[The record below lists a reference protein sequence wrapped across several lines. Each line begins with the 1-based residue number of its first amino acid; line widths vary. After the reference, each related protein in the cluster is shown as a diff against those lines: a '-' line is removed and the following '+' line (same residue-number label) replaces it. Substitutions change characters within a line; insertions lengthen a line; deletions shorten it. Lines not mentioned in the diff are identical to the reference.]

1 MQLDHAGWLGAL
13 GITEKE
19 IPRLVVVENS
29 WWQARRTSARLS
41 LLDDVR
47 ETALPDMWWG
57 RWQDQPV
64 LYCCG
69 WGAARVVEPIH
80 VAGELGT
87 PAVVA
92 LGTCG
97 GLQPGVRTGD
107 VVLGLAA
114 TIGEGTSQYYGGHGT
129 STADPS
135 LVEAADAALQRR
147 GFRTHGGRLVTTSA
161 LLAQPRQLV
170 QSWYGAGHV
179 AVDMGSSAI
188 FSAAT
193 YYGMRAASL
202 LVVWEEVMIGRGFLG
217 EFSTAERAA
226 QDRAT
231 EAIMEVALEIGFSD
245 GE

>member
-1 MQLDHAGWLGAL
+1 MQLDRAGWLGAL
-13 GITEKE
+13 GLTEQE

-29 WWQARRTSARLS
+29 WWRAQRTAARLS

-47 ETALPDMWWG
+47 ETRLPDLWWAT
-57 RWQDQPV
+57 WQGQPV

-69 WGAARVVEPIH
+69 WGAPRMVEPIH

-87 PAVVA
+87 PAVIA

-97 GLQPGVRTGD
+97 GLQKGVRTGD

-135 LVEAADAALQRR
+135 LVEAADVALTDR
-147 GFRTHGGRLVTTSA
+147 GFLTHSGRLVTTSA

-170 QSWYGAGHV
+170 QSWFGAGHV

-202 LVVWEEVMIGRGFLG
+202 LVVWEEVMIGRSLLG
-217 EFSTAERAA
+217 EFSTAEVAA
-226 QDRAT
+226 QERAT
-231 EAIMEVALEIGFSD
+231 EAIMEVALQIGFTD

>member
-13 GITEKE
+13 GLTEQE

-29 WWQARRTSARLS
+29 WWHARLSPARLS

-47 ETALPDMWWG
+47 ETSLPDMWWG
-57 RWQDQPV
+57 RWKDQPV
-64 LYCCG
+64 LYSCG
-69 WGAARVVEPIH
+69 WGAPRVVEPIH

-97 GLQPGVRTGD
+97 GLQKGVRTGD
-107 VVLGLAA
+107 IVLGLAA

-135 LVEAADAALQRR
+135 LVEDADQALQAR
-147 GFRTHGGRLVTTSA
+147 GCRTHGGRLVTTSA

-170 QSWYGAGHV
+170 QSWFGAGHV

-202 LVVWEEVMIGRGFLG
+202 LVVWEEIMIGQSFLS
-217 EFSTAERAA
+217 EFTTDELAA
-226 QDRAT
+226 QQKAT
-231 EAIMEVALEIGFSD
+231 EAIMEVALEIGFEAAD
-245 GE
+245 

>member
-1 MQLDHAGWLGAL
+1 MQLDHAGWLSAL
-13 GITEKE
+13 GISEKE

-29 WWQARRTSARLS
+29 WWHSRLTTFRLS
-41 LLDDVR
+41 WLADVR
-47 ETALPDMWWG
+47 ETSLPDMWWG
-57 RWQDQPV
+57 CWQGQPV
-64 LYCCG
+64 LYSCG
-69 WGAARVVEPIH
+69 WGAARMVEPIH

-97 GLQPGVRTGD
+97 GLQKGVRSGD

-135 LVEAADAALQRR
+135 LVEAADAALKAR
-147 GFRTHGGRLVTTSA
+147 GFQTHGGRLVTTSA

-170 QSWYGAGHV
+170 QSWFGAGHV

-202 LVVWEEVMIGRGFLG
+202 LVVREEVMIGQTFLG
-217 EFSTAERAA
+217 TFTPEE
-226 QDRAT
+226 T
-231 EAIMEVALEIGFSD
+231 EAQEKATAAIMDVALEVGFTE

>member
-1 MQLDHAGWLGAL
+1 MELDHAGWLGAL

-29 WWQARRTSARLS
+29 WWQARRTAARLS

-57 RWQDQPV
+57 RSKGQPV

-135 LVEAADAALQRR
+135 LVEAADRALRER
-147 GFRTHGGRLVTTSA
+147 GLSTHGGRLVTTSA
-161 LLAQPRQLV
+161 LLAQPRQLI

-193 YYGMRAASL
+193 FYGMRAASL

-226 QDRAT
+226 QERAT
-231 EAIMEVALEIGFSD
+231 EAIMEVALAIGFSD
-245 GE
+245 DE

>member
-1 MQLDHAGWLGAL
+1 MQLDRDGWRSAL
-13 GITEKE
+13 GITEQE

-29 WWQARRTSARLS
+29 WWRAQRTAARLA

-47 ETALPDMWWG
+47 ETSLPDIWWG
-57 RWQDQPV
+57 RWQGQPL
-64 LYCCG
+64 LYSCG
-69 WGAARVVEPIH
+69 WGAPRVVEPIH
-80 VAGELGT
+80 LAGELGT

-92 LGTCG
+92 LGLCG
-97 GLQPGVRTGD
+97 GLQRGVLTGD

-135 LVEAADAALQRR
+135 LVEAADRALKAR
-147 GFRTHGGRLVTTSA
+147 GVRTHGGRLVTTDA
-161 LLAQPRQLV
+161 QLAQPRQLV

-202 LVVWEEVMIGRGFLG
+202 LVVHEEVMIGRGFLD
-217 EFSTAERAA
+217 ELSPDEREA
-226 QDRAT
+226 QNRAT
-231 EAIMEVALEIGFSD
+231 AAIMDVALEIGFSQGD
-245 GE
+245 

>member
-13 GITEKE
+13 GLTEQE

-29 WWQARRTSARLS
+29 WWHARLNAARLS

-47 ETALPDMWWG
+47 ETLLPDMWWG
-57 RWQDQPV
+57 RWQGQPV
-64 LYCCG
+64 LYSCG
-69 WGAARVVEPIH
+69 WGAPRVVEPIH

-97 GLQPGVRTGD
+97 GLQKGVRTGD
-107 VVLGLAA
+107 VVVGLSA

-135 LVEAADAALQRR
+135 LVEAADTALQTR
-147 GFRTHGGRLVTTSA
+147 GFQTHGGRLVTTSA
-161 LLAQPRQLV
+161 SLAQPRQLV
-170 QSWYGAGHV
+170 RSWFGAGHV
-179 AVDMGSSAI
+179 AVDMGSSAV

-202 LVVWEEVMIGRGFLG
+202 LVVWEEVMIGQSLFTDFTTD
-217 EFSTAERAA
+217 EAAA
-226 QDRAT
+226 QQKAL

-245 GE
+245 SE

>member
-1 MQLDHAGWLGAL
+1 MQLDRDGWRDAL
-13 GITEKE
+13 GITEAE

-29 WWQARRTSARLS
+29 WWRAQRTAARLA

-64 LYCCG
+64 LYSCG
-69 WGAARVVEPIH
+69 WGAPRVVEPIH

-97 GLQPGVRTGD
+97 GLQRGVLTGD

-135 LVEAADAALQRR
+135 LVEAADKALRSH
-147 GFRTHGGRLVTTSA
+147 GLRTHGGRLVTTDA

-179 AVDMGSSAI
+179 AVDMGSSAV

-202 LVVWEEVMIGRGFLG
+202 LVVWEETMIGGFLDDVP
-217 EFSTAERAA
+217 TAAREAR
-226 QDRAT
+226 DRAT
-231 EAIMEVALEIGFSD
+231 AALMDVALEIGFT
-245 GE
+245 EAE

>member
-1 MQLDHAGWLGAL
+1 MQLDRAGWLAAL
-13 GITEKE
+13 GLTEQE

-29 WWQARRTSARLS
+29 WWQARRTAARLAV
-41 LLDDVR
+41 LDDVR
-47 ETALPDMWWG
+47 ETSLPDMWWG
-57 RWQDQPV
+57 TSQGQPV

-69 WGAARVVEPIH
+69 WGAPRMVEPIH

-87 PAVVA
+87 PAVIA

-129 STADPS
+129 STADPA
-135 LVEAADAALQRR
+135 LVGAAESALTAR

-170 QSWYGAGHV
+170 QSWFGAGHV

-202 LVVWEEVMIGRGFLG
+202 LVVWEEIMIGRGFLG
-217 EFSTAERAA
+217 EFSTSERAA
-226 QDRAT
+226 QDEAT
-231 EAIMEVALEIGFSD
+231 EAIMAVALEIGFTD
-245 GE
+245 FE

>member
-1 MQLDHAGWLGAL
+1 MQLDHAAWLGAL
-13 GITEKE
+13 GLSEVE

-29 WWQARRTSARLS
+29 WWHARRNAARLS

-47 ETALPDMWWG
+47 ETRLPDMWWG
-57 RWQDQPV
+57 RWKGQPV

-69 WGAARVVEPIH
+69 WGAPRVVEPIH

-87 PAVVA
+87 PAVIA
-92 LGTCG
+92 LGSCG
-97 GLQPGVRTGD
+97 GLQKGVHTGD

-135 LVEAADAALQRR
+135 LVEAADAALKAR
-147 GFRTHGGRLVTTSA
+147 GLRTHGGRLVTTSA
-161 LLAQPRQLV
+161 LFAQPRQLV
-170 QSWYGAGHV
+170 QSWFGAGHV

-193 YYGMRAASL
+193 FYGMRAASL
-202 LVVWEEVMIGRGFLG
+202 LVVWEEIMIGQTFLG
-217 EFSTAERAA
+217 DFTPDQVAA

-231 EAIMEVALEIGFSD
+231 EAIMEVALEIGFD
-245 GE
+245 EGD

>member
-13 GITEKE
+13 GISEQE
-19 IPRLVVVENS
+19 IPHLVVVENS
-29 WWQARRTSARLS
+29 WWQASRTGSRLAS
-41 LLDDVR
+41 LDDVR
-47 ETALPDMWWG
+47 ETSLPDMWWG
-57 RWQDQPV
+57 RWQDRPV

-69 WGAARVVEPIH
+69 WGSPRIVEPIH

-87 PAVVA
+87 PTVVA

-107 VVLGLAA
+107 VVVGLSA

-135 LVEAADAALQRR
+135 LVEAADQALVKR
-147 GFRTHGGRLVTTSA
+147 GLRTHGGRLVTTSA

-179 AVDMGSSAI
+179 AVDLGSSAI

-193 YYGMRAASL
+193 YYGMRAASM
-202 LVVWEEVMIGRGFLG
+202 LVVSEEVMIGRGFLG
-217 EFSTAERAA
+217 ELSNTERTA
-226 QDRAT
+226 QQS
-231 EAIMEVALEIGFSD
+231 AIDALMDVALEIGFSE

>member
-13 GITEKE
+13 GITEQE

-29 WWQARRTSARLS
+29 WWRAARTSARLS
-41 LLDDVR
+41 RLEDVR
-47 ETALPDMWWG
+47 ETRFPDMWWG
-57 RWQDQPV
+57 RSGGEPV

-69 WGAARVVEPIH
+69 WGAPRIVEPIH

-87 PAVVA
+87 PTVVA
-92 LGTCG
+92 LGGCG

-107 VVLGLAA
+107 VVVALSA

-129 STADPS
+129 STGDPS
-135 LVEAADAALQRR
+135 LVDAAEAALRKRDL
-147 GFRTHGGRLVTTSA
+147 RTHGGRLVTTSA

-193 YYGMRAASL
+193 FYGMRAASL

-217 EFSTAERAA
+217 ETSDAERAA
-226 QDRAT
+226 QETAT
-231 EAIMEVALEIGFSD
+231 DALMDVALEIGFSE

>member
-1 MQLDHAGWLGAL
+1 MQLDRAGWLAAL
-13 GITEKE
+13 GITEAE
-19 IPRLVVVENS
+19 VPRLVVVENS
-29 WWQARRTSARLS
+29 WWQAQRTAARLS
-41 LLDDVR
+41 LLTDVR
-47 ETALPDMWWG
+47 ETSLPGMWWG
-57 RWQDQPV
+57 RWQGAPV
-64 LYCCG
+64 LYSCG
-69 WGAARVVEPIH
+69 WGSPRVVEPIH

-92 LGTCG
+92 LGSCG

-107 VVLGLAA
+107 IVLGLAA

-135 LVEAADAALQRR
+135 LVEAADAALTKR
-147 GFRTHGGRLVTTSA
+147 GFQTHGGRLVTTSA

-202 LVVWEEVMIGRGFLG
+202 LVVWAEVMIGGGFLDD
-217 EFSTAERAA
+217 FSPAQRQA
-226 QDRAT
+226 QDLAT
-231 EAIMEVALEIGFSD
+231 AAIMDVALEIGFTD
-245 GE
+245 AG